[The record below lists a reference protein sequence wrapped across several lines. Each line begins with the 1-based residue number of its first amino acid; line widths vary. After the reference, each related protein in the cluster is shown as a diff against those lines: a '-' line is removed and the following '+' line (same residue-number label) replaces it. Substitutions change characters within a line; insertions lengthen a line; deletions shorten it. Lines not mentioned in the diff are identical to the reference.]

1 MDHENSDIMYAS
13 TYQRRRHFGIII
25 AGGPEGG
32 IFKSVDRG
40 MTWKRLN
47 NGLPGGDLGRIGL
60 AISPQKANVIYALIT
75 AKEKTKGFYRSETY
89 GETWQKM
96 SDYQVMDSQYY
107 VEIFPDPHQFDK
119 IYSVDMRSYVT
130 ENGGKTFEKIPENK
144 KHVDSHDVVFDKNDP
159 DYIMISC
166 DGGIYES
173 FDKMKTWRFIDN
185 MPITQLYRVGI
196 DNEKPFY
203 NVYGGTQDN
212 DSFGGPSR
220 TKNKSGIRNS
230 DWFNTTGGDGFQVRI
245 DPNDPN
251 IIYTMS
257 QYAGIMRYDKSNG
270 EKIGIKPQPG
280 ANEPALRWN
289 WDAPLIISPHKRDR
303 LYFAANYLFKSDDRG
318 NSWKKISDDLT
329 RNEDRNKK
337 EVMGK
342 IWSADAIF
350 KNVFTSPLGTIV
362 SLDESRIKEG
372 MIVVGTDEGL
382 VHLTKD
388 NGLSWEK
395 FENFPGIPSRAYVT
409 DVVASKHDVNTIYVT
424 FNYHKYG
431 DYQPYVIK
439 TSDGGDSWRMISSN
453 LPKNNFVWSVV
464 EDHMS
469 ADILFV
475 GTEFGMFYSI
485 NGGAYWNK
493 FKDVPTIA
501 IRDLEIH
508 EVEDDLVAASFGRG
522 FYIVDDYSPIREV
535 SKDFLSKD
543 AHLFSVKDVLQ
554 FIVASP
560 EKSGTGHNFFSSPNP
575 PYGVKLSYH
584 LKEELISKKEKRKI
598 EEKSKFDR
606 REFIS
611 YPSKDQLDEEI
622 KEEKP
627 KIFLTIESSNG
638 NVVRRVKGDN
648 SVGYNEVYWNLRT
661 YSYRNIENEN
671 NYSGPLVP
679 PGAYN
684 VHLSK
689 YENNTFTELTE
700 KQSFNVVQHG
710 SKSTQK
716 ERVDLYNFQL
726 KLDKLLSDFK
736 KLVDDIDE
744 AIDDTNGEMNA
755 VINSKAVTNVNF
767 MHIKKSKLMD
777 LRMIL
782 TGSRSLNDYAD
793 VYSGSSPSV
802 QSRLGGMGWE
812 LSNTTSRHTKSH
824 EQSYNISKMKFNEVL
839 IQFNEIID

>member
-1 MDHENSDIMYAS
+1 MVFH
-13 TYQRRRHFGIII
+13 
-25 AGGPEGG
+25 
-32 IFKSVDRG
+32 
-40 MTWKRLN
+40 
-47 NGLPGGDLGRIGL
+47 
-60 AISPQKANVIYALIT
+60 
-75 AKEKTKGFYRSETY
+75 
-89 GETWQKM
+89 
-96 SDYQVMDSQYY
+96 
-107 VEIFPDPHQFDK
+107 
-119 IYSVDMRSYVT
+119 
-130 ENGGKTFEKIPENK
+130 GK
-144 KHVDSHDVVFDKNDP
+144 
-159 DYIMISC
+159 
-166 DGGIYES
+166 
-173 FDKMKTWRFIDN
+173 
-185 MPITQLYRVGI
+185 
-196 DNEKPFY
+196 
-203 NVYGGTQDN
+203 
-212 DSFGGPSR
+212 
-220 TKNKSGIRNS
+220 
-230 DWFNTTGGDGFQVRI
+230 
-245 DPNDPN
+245 
-251 IIYTMS
+251 
-257 QYAGIMRYDKSNG
+257 
-270 EKIGIKPQPG
+270 
-280 ANEPALRWN
+280 
-289 WDAPLIISPHKRDR
+289 
-303 LYFAANYLFKSDDRG
+303 
-318 NSWKKISDDLT
+318 
-329 RNEDRNKK
+329 
-337 EVMGK
+337 
-342 IWSADAIF
+342 
-350 KNVFTSPLGTIV
+350 
-362 SLDESRIKEG
+362 
-372 MIVVGTDEGL
+372 
-382 VHLTKD
+382 
-388 NGLSWEK
+388 K

-606 REFIS
+606 SEFIS

-627 KIFLTIESSNG
+627 KIFLTIESPDG

>member
-1 MDHENSDIMYAS
+1 
-13 TYQRRRHFGIII
+13 
-25 AGGPEGG
+25 
-32 IFKSVDRG
+32 
-40 MTWKRLN
+40 
-47 NGLPGGDLGRIGL
+47 
-60 AISPQKANVIYALIT
+60 
-75 AKEKTKGFYRSETY
+75 
-89 GETWQKM
+89 
-96 SDYQVMDSQYY
+96 
-107 VEIFPDPHQFDK
+107 
-119 IYSVDMRSYVT
+119 
-130 ENGGKTFEKIPENK
+130 
-144 KHVDSHDVVFDKNDP
+144 
-159 DYIMISC
+159 
-166 DGGIYES
+166 
-173 FDKMKTWRFIDN
+173 